1 MELFDR
7 IFIEPLSYAFMQR
20 ALFAALLVGTISSV
34 VGCYIIV
41 RRLALLGDAIA
52 HAVLPGVAIAWLA
65 GFPFFWGAVGTG
77 VLTAL
82 GIGFITRRSKVKED
96 TAMGVM
102 FTTAFALGLLL
113 LSSDAMRRK
122 AQEGAA
128 HVDLFHILFGNV
140 LGVSNSDLL
149 TIFIAGVLVL
159 ITIGLL
165 YKELLLHSFDPTM
178 AAAIG
183 LPTGLLHYLMMLL
196 LSLTIVASLQTVGVV
211 LSVAMLIIPGATAF
225 LLTHRLPTMMLTAA
239 LVGITAS
246 IIGLY
251 LSFHANLS
259 SGASIVLVAG
269 LLFIVA
275 FFLAPHHGVLARAWQ
290 RRRHQH
296 LTQMQDILKKIYELT
311 ERKAETTAAVIAQAL
326 SQPMTHT
333 RRGLRTLV
341 RRGWVQL
348 SRENKNLEMTSQ
360 GREEA
365 LKLIRSH
372 RLWERYLADEAA
384 LPLETVHAE
393 AHRLEHVQPAEIAE
407 QLERQLGHPVRDP
420 HGDPIPTS
428 EGRISVDPGQPLE
441 AWPLK
446 TPAMIA
452 HIEDEPE
459 EILSA
464 LLARGLAPGQ
474 SVLVLAHTENQIH
487 LQVDGR
493 VQAIPTHWAKAISVV
508 AAR

>member
-1 MELFDR
+1 MELLDQ
-7 IFIEPLSYAFMQR
+7 IFIEPLRYEFMQR
-20 ALFAALLVGTISSV
+20 ALLAALLVGVISSV

-65 GFPFFWGAVGTG
+65 GFHFFWGAVGTG

-102 FTTAFALGLLL
+102 FTTAFALGVLL
-113 LSSDAMRRK
+113 LSTDAVRKK
-122 AQEGAA
+122 AQG
-128 HVDLFHILFGNV
+128 VDLFHILFGNV
-140 LGVSNSDLL
+140 LGVSTSDLITISIAGALVLL
-149 TIFIAGVLVL
+149 TIF
-159 ITIGLL
+159 LL

-211 LSVAMLIIPGATAF
+211 LAVAMLITPGATAF
-225 LLTHRLPTMMLTAA
+225 LLTHRLPTMMLVAA
-239 LVGITAS
+239 LMGITAS
-246 IIGLY
+246 ITGLY

-296 LTQMQDILKKIYELT
+296 QTQTQDILKKIYELT
-311 ERKAETTAAVIAQAL
+311 ERGAETTATVVAQTL
-326 SQPMTHT
+326 SQPIAHT

-341 RRGWVQL
+341 RRGWVQT
-348 SRENKNLEMTSQ
+348 SRENREHLTPK

-365 LKLIRSH
+365 VKLIRSH

-384 LPLETVHAE
+384 LPLETIHAE
-393 AHRLEHVQPAEIAE
+393 AHRLEHIQPAEMAE

-428 EGRISVDPGQPLE
+428 EGRVSVDPGQPLD
-441 AWPLK
+441 AWPLQ
-446 TPAMIA
+446 TPATIA

-459 EILSA
+459 EILSE
-464 LLARGLAPGQ
+464 LLARGLTPGR
-474 SVLVLAHTENQIH
+474 SVLVLERTESEIYLQISE
-487 LQVDGR
+487 R
-493 VQAIPTHWAKAISVV
+493 VQVIPAHWAKAISVV